1 MYRVNVKDL
10 IGFSFLDSIYW
21 AFYACLVAYLSSYL
35 LECGMSNAVLS
46 IMLAVFMGMSF
57 AGAFFWGSRC
67 DKAKTNKKIFIPEFI
82 AAVAVGLS
90 IFFMAKVNL
99 WISTILYPVF
109 GFLSSP
115 LGSNLDAWMLRS
127 FDRDATTYGRARS
140 IGSAGYA
147 VAALLMGQFIK
158 KFGYVTIPVATLITA
173 ACVVL
178 MASLMK
184 EKPFEDLHVKNQESV
199 NPMKLF
205 GIKPYLF
212 LIVVL
217 FLIGLSISPI
227 NNLKIVI
234 LQSVGGDVS
243 NLGIDSFAG
252 VMVQALLIF
261 ISGSFKRLPTYFRL
275 FLVAICVLATM
286 VLTFGATSPFMITLG
301 TIFNN
306 VSYGIML
313 PTMREITETN
323 VTGSLKNTAH
333 SLTDATYG
341 SFAGI
346 IALLYSG
353 KLMDVFG
360 ARSVALLG
368 MCIMLIPVLLTL
380 IATIRQAMQKKN
392 A

>member
-1 MYRVNVKDL
+1 MYRVDGKQL
-10 IGFSFLDSIYW
+10 MGFSALDSVYW

-35 LECGMSNAVLS
+35 LECGMSNSVLS
-46 IMLAVFMGMSF
+46 IMLAVFMAMSF
-57 AGAFFWGSRC
+57 VGAFFWGGRC

-82 AAVAVGLS
+82 AAVVVGLA
-90 IFFMAKVNL
+90 IFFMAKVNI
-99 WISTILYPVF
+99 WISTILYPLF

-140 IGSAGYA
+140 VGSAGYA

-158 KFGYVTIPVATLITA
+158 KFGYITIPVATLITA
-173 ACVVL
+173 SIVVL
-178 MASLMK
+178 LACLMK
-184 EKPFEDLHVKNQESV
+184 EKPFEEIHAKNSESV
-199 NPMKLF
+199 NPLQLF
-205 GIKPYLF
+205 GIKPYAF
-212 LIVVL
+212 MIVIL
-217 FLIGLSISPI
+217 FLIGISISPI

-275 FLVAICVLATM
+275 FLVSVCVMITM
-286 VLTFGATSPFMITLG
+286 ILTFTASSPLFITLG

-306 VSYGIML
+306 ISYGIML

-333 SLTDATYG
+333 SLSDAMFG

-353 KLMDVFG
+353 TLMDAFG
-360 ARSVALLG
+360 AKSVALLG
-368 MCIMLIPVLLTL
+368 MCIMIIPVLLTL
-380 IATIRQAMQKKN
+380 FATIKQARQK
-392 A
+392 